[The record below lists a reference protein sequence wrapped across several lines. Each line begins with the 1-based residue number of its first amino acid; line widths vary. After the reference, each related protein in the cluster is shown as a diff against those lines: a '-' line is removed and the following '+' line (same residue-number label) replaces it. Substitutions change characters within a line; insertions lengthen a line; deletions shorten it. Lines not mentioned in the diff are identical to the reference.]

1 MNRFNF
7 GFSVFFFCLPL
18 LMANSASAILIKG
31 DDFNIPLNDGAIA
44 DGTNDA
50 GQGTF
55 SMDIVSLGNESK
67 SGTIQLSEIP
77 YMTLGSSLYFQF
89 IYDQQET
96 GPPRTVSWEVHID
109 DIVIK
114 AGPAS
119 NPEMYPVWDF
129 DQASFG
135 SLILNQIP
143 QPWTD
148 TPQNNGGDMAL
159 FVPVSLFSGLGLTG
173 SDMLFFQTTQSVSD
187 NGPDEWVV
195 LGGGTYFD
203 PGDPIC
209 VPGDPDCPD
218 EEIPTPTPEPAT
230 MLLFGTGLVGAAGV
244 VRRRKKSQ
252 A

>member
-1 MNRFNF
+1 
-7 GFSVFFFCLPL
+7 
-18 LMANSASAILIKG
+18 
-31 DDFNIPLNDGAIA
+31 
-44 DGTNDA
+44 
-50 GQGTF
+50 
-55 SMDIVSLGNESK
+55 MDIVALGSETK
-67 SGTIQLSEIP
+67 SGTIQISEIP
-77 YMTLGSSLYFQF
+77 YLTLGSSQYFQF

-96 GPPRTVSWEVHID
+96 GGRPLGINWEVHID
-109 DIVIK
+109 DIVMK

-119 NPEMYPVWDF
+119 DPELYPVWDF

-135 SLILNQIP
+135 SLSLNQIP

-173 SDMLFFQTTQSVSD
+173 SDRLFFQTTQSVSD

-195 LGGGTYFD
+195 LAGGTYFD

-209 VPGDPDCPD
+209 VPGAPDCPD
-218 EEIPTPTPEPAT
+218 GEIPPPTPTPEPAT